1 MQNNTTDNSTRE
13 RVLRF
18 ARKLP
23 TSPQIFGRLG
33 MLLNDMN
40 VDLDDIVKLA
50 SVDAGLTARVL
61 RMSNSVFFRGDTA
74 VTTLGDAIGRVGFRE
89 LHKIVGVA
97 MTDQV
102 FQSGLPV
109 YHLTAQQIWE
119 NSIVTALAMER
130 LARVVGEDEGVAY
143 TLGLLRPVGKL
154 VLDMLLQ
161 IEQPGISCPES
172 PTLDLPT
179 WERAWA
185 EITSNEVS
193 AMILEDWRLPESVHQ
208 GVRHHYKP
216 DEVAGRMGALL
227 HVACWIA
234 CQLGMGIQAETKQ
247 WALSEDV
254 LERAGVT
261 AENVQE
267 LVPEVQQALQELKT
281 QLKAA

>member
-1 MQNNTTDNSTRE
+1 
-13 RVLRF
+13 LRF

-33 MLLNDMN
+33 MLLNDAN
-40 VDLDDIVKLA
+40 AELDDIVKLA

-74 VTTLGDAIGRVGFRE
+74 VSTLAEAIGRVGFRE

-109 YHLTAQQIWE
+109 YNLTAQQVWE
-119 NSIVTALAMER
+119 NSVVTAIAMER
-130 LARVVGEDEGVAY
+130 LARVVGEDEGSAY

-154 VLDMLLQ
+154 VLDMLLE
-161 IEQPGISCPES
+161 IEQPGVSCPKS

-179 WERAWA
+179 WERAWS
-185 EITSNEVS
+185 EITSNEVG
-193 AMILEDWRLPESVHQ
+193 ALILEEWRMPDPVHQ
-208 GVRHHYKP
+208 GVKNHYQP
-216 DEVAGRMGALL
+216 DDTSGVMGALL
-227 HVACWIA
+227 HLACWIVKE
-234 CQLGMGIQAETKQ
+234 LGKGFDAEAKQ
-247 WALSEDV
+247 WALSDAV
-254 LERAGVT
+254 LQRAGLT
-261 AENVQE
+261 AEQVQAM
-267 LVPEVQQALQELKT
+267 VPEVAEAFDLLKS